1 MTNLAE
7 AILSSLVLLRYERKD
22 NDRSNPDFG
31 SDRDDIRA
39 ARERARAR
47 KR

>member
-7 AILSSLVLLRYERKD
+7 AIFSSLVLLRYER
-22 NDRSNPDFG
+22 NESERSNPDFG

-39 ARERARAR
+39 ARERARTR